1 MAKLVALREALLHH
15 VPDGSSV
22 VLGAGLEALVPF
34 AAGYELIR
42 LKRRDLTLVAPISDM
57 LFDVLIGAGCARA
70 VVAAWVGNVSA
81 GSGYNFR
88 RAVEESVPQALEVT
102 DHSNL
107 TLALALQAAAT
118 GVPYLPTR
126 STLGTELMSRNPH
139 LREISCPF
147 TGQKLVAVEALAPDV
162 AVLPV
167 QRADGDGNAH
177 VLGNLGVIRDAA
189 RASRSVIILAEEIV
203 PADTIRSDPNRT
215 LIPGFLVSAVVH
227 LPGGCHPSPC
237 EGYYGRDHEYF
248 HAYHERSR
256 TREGFLRWLEE
267 KVLGVASSPVQN
279 P

>member
-1 MAKLVALREALLHH
+1 LSKLVALREALSRH

-22 VLGAGLEALVPF
+22 VMGAGLEALVPF
-34 AAGYELIR
+34 AAGYELVR
-42 LKRRDLTLVAPISDM
+42 QKRRDLTLVAPISDM
-57 LFDVLIGAGCARA
+57 LFDVLIGAGCARS

-88 RAVEESVPQALEVT
+88 RAVEEAIPRTIEVI

-126 STLGTELMSRNPH
+126 STLGTDLLARNPH
-139 LREISCPF
+139 LKEIVCPF

-162 AVLPV
+162 AILPV
-167 QRADGDGNAH
+167 QQADAEGNAH
-177 VLGNLGVIRDAA
+177 VRGNLGVIREAA
-189 RASRSVIILAEEIV
+189 RASRRVIILAEEIV
-203 PADTIRSDPNRT
+203 PADAIRSDPNRT

-227 LPGGCHPSPC
+227 LPRGCRPSPC

-267 KVLGVASSPVQN
+267 RVLGTAG
-279 P
+279 